1 MTIPPAPLPDVHPS
15 LWSVA
20 AGWVFLNPGSFGL
33 RLQAVQAR
41 RSELLSQSESQP
53 VEFLERTALPLHQQS
68 LDTLAAFVG
77 TDSARLGFVSNATE
91 AIGAVLASIG
101 VGKDDTILIGDQAYG
116 AVAAAC
122 KWLTRNGGHVKQV
135 PVSLPVRSS
144 SDITDAWKTAI
155 AGGATLAIVDHVTS
169 GTAIVQPV
177 SDIVSA
183 CRDAGLPVLI
193 DGAHAPGMLE
203 LNIDAINADWYAGNL
218 HKWVGAPSGAGFLWT
233 ADRHQSIVRPLA
245 LSHDVFESYQKAF
258 TWQGTRDVTPW
269 LVVPDA
275 LSAVEQRWGWPALRQ
290 WQHDMACWAGERCAD
305 AFGTEVA
312 DGTGGQCTGAM
323 VSIAL
328 PADASGKFA
337 DRFALRDAIANRHRV
352 EVAVDDQVGRWWMRL
367 SFGAWNTPSDVD
379 AAIEAMRDCLDQP
392 AE

>member
-1 MTIPPAPLPDVHPS
+1 MSTPPAPLPDSHSS
-15 LWSVA
+15 LWSVEA
-20 AGWVFLNPGSFGL
+20 DWVFLNPGSFGL
-33 RLQAVQAR
+33 RLQTVQAR
-41 RSELLSQSESQP
+41 RGELLSQCESQP
-53 VEFLERTALPLHQQS
+53 VEFLERTAIPLHQTS
-68 LDTLAAFVG
+68 LDTLAAFLG
-77 TDSARLGFVSNATE
+77 TEPGRLGFVSNATE
-91 AIGAVLASIG
+91 AICAVLASIG

-122 KWLTRNGGHVKQV
+122 QWLTRNGGQVKRV
-135 PVSLPVRSS
+135 PVSLPVRST
-144 SDITDAWKTAI
+144 SDITDSWKAAI
-155 AGGATLAIVDHVTS
+155 ADGATLAIVDHVTS

-177 SDIVSA
+177 GDIVSA
-183 CRDAGLPVLI
+183 CRDAGLPVLV

-245 LSHDVFESYQKAF
+245 LSHDVFQSYQEAF
-258 TWQGTRDVTPW
+258 TWQGTRDITPW

-275 LSAVEQRWGWPALRQ
+275 ILAIEQRWGWPALRQ
-290 WQHDMACWAGERCAD
+290 WQHDMACWAGKRCAK

-312 DGTGGQCTGAM
+312 DETGGQCTGAM

-328 PADASGKFA
+328 PADSSGKFS

-379 AAIEAMRDCLDQP
+379 AAIEAMRDCLDRP
-392 AE
+392 TE